1 MMKGVFT
8 MTDRKKCLIKKRLE
22 KREELLAEIK
32 RLEEEVKEHEA
43 YVKRAMEEDKI
54 TEGVFGDFKVG
65 WKEIISNRFDSTA
78 FKKVHNELYESFKRA
93 SSSMRFTV
101 YKGSN
106 S

>member
-1 MMKGVFT
+1 

-22 KREELLAEIK
+22 KREELLAEIA
-32 RLEEEVKEHEA
+32 RMQEEVKEHEA
-43 YVKRAMEEDKI
+43 YVKKAMEADEI

-78 FKKVHNELYESFKRA
+78 FKKVHADLYESFK
-93 SSSMRFTV
+93 SLKSSMRFTV